1 MTSSFG
7 VSQMPGFVASQ
18 KDYRKHRK
26 KLDRENIHKD
36 YFDEAG
42 LIRKDNSSS
51 HCQVCETNGA
61 QYHYGGLC
69 CVSCKMFFRR
79 NAKFDLDAH
88 DCVFKEKCGITI
100 NSRRAC
106 RYCRLKKCL
115 AIGMQRELLRAS
127 HHRRVKSNEKP
138 ISSTTVMSPLDL
150 LNNDRSL
157 LTEEQKSR
165 VSNVIHTYD
174 TKSSVSHI
182 RNLLSTQSKHPVKMR
197 LKMAKTNILEIIIS
211 MYQGILPFFETLPE
225 FQTMHRCDQNELIER
240 NLEYVGGFNAILVF
254 RDAEVPFS
262 TAFKNGF
269 PSIYGPTVVDDAI
282 NVALRTDTDV
292 TLIKLLIPILLFST
306 SYFIRAPNSVRNKY
320 QFFETA
326 INSIFYNT
334 KRLFHIQNIY
344 IEIMFK
350 YMIYRFG
357 YNKASLR
364 FAALIKSFLDQSMC
378 VFQAGA
384 IESHDQLMQKI
395 GKDTELP
402 FKPQNEKLY

>member
-1 MTSSFG
+1 M
-7 VSQMPGFVASQ
+7 
-18 KDYRKHRK
+18 DYDEPIS
-26 KLDRENIHKD
+26 LII
-36 YFDEAG
+36 DEAG
-42 LIRKDNSSS
+42 FILKESLWS
-51 HCQVCETNGA
+51 HCQVCEVNGA

-88 DCVFKEKCGITI
+88 DCVFKGKCDITI

-106 RYCRLKKCL
+106 RYCRLQKCL
-115 AIGMQRELLRAS
+115 TIGMQRELLRAS

-138 ISSTTVMSPLDL
+138 ISSTTVISPLDL

-165 VSNVIHTYD
+165 VTNVIHTYD
-174 TKSSVSHI
+174 TKSPVSHI
-182 RNLLSTQSKHPVKMR
+182 RNLLSTQLKHPVKMR

-254 RDAEVPFS
+254 RDAEVPRR
-262 TAFKNGF
+262 
-269 PSIYGPTVVDDAI
+269 VVDDAV

-306 SYFIRAPNSVRNKY
+306 SCFIRASNSVHNKY

-326 INSIFYNT
+326 MNSIFYNT

-357 YNKASLR
+357 YNEASLR

-378 VFQAGA
+378 VFRAGA
-384 IESHDQLMQKI
+384 IELHDQLMQTI

-402 FKPQNEKLY
+402 FKPQNENIY